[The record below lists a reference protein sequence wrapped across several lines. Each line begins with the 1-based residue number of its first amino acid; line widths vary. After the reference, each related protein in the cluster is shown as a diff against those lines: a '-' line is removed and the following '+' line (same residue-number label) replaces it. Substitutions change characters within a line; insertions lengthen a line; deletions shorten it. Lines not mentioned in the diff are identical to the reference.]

1 MMQFYKKRDFG
12 AFITDS
18 FTFFKLYGKNYFKN
32 YILLN
37 GLLLILMVAI
47 FIFGYRELIMQIFGS
62 NMSGESYYF
71 ESYFEDNI
79 GMFVVVGLLTFLL
92 FTIMMIVNYLFP
104 VFYLKRLAEGE
115 TKIRTDDILGDFK
128 RNVGK
133 IGKLCLGM
141 IFIVTPLSLI
151 LMGISYVMILIVV
164 GIFLIVLVYPALFNV
179 ITFLMYDY
187 FNSKRGFFESLS
199 YSIRSQFSY
208 TNGRE
213 RSPFWKYWGSTVVI
227 SIILYVITTIFT
239 VIPMIFFMLK
249 ITTTAPDANFEQ
261 NPFAGSLG
269 IMMFVMYG
277 ISLLVSFFLS
287 NMLYVNSGLMY
298 YDSRRDFHQKV
309 ELEEIETIGINE

>member
-1 MMQFYKKRDFG
+1 MQFYKKRDFG
-12 AFITDS
+12 AFISDS

-79 GMFVVVGLLTFLL
+79 GMFVVVGLITFLL
-92 FTIMMIVNYLFP
+92 FLLMMIVNYLFP

-128 RNVGK
+128 KNAGK

-239 VIPMIFFMLK
+239 AIPMIFFMLK
-249 ITTTAPDANFEQ
+249 ITTTAPDASFEQ

-269 IMMFVMYG
+269 IMMFVIYG

>member
-71 ESYFEDNI
+71 DSYFEDNI
-79 GMFVVVGLLTFLL
+79 GMFVVIGLITFLL
-92 FTIMMIVNYLFP
+92 FLLMMIVNYLFP

-128 RNVGK
+128 RNAGK

-239 VIPMIFFMLK
+239 AIPMIFFMLK

-269 IMMFVMYG
+269 VMMFVMYG

>member
-1 MMQFYKKRDFG
+1 MQFYKKRDFG

-79 GMFVVVGLLTFLL
+79 GMFVVIGLITFLL
-92 FTIMMIVNYLFP
+92 FLLMMIVNYLFP

-128 RNVGK
+128 RNAGK
-133 IGKLCLGM
+133 IGKLCLGV

-151 LMGISYVMILIVV
+151 LMGISYVMIVIVV
-164 GIFLIVLVYPALFNV
+164 GFFLILLVYPVLFNV
-179 ITFLMYDY
+179 VTFLMYDY

-199 YSIRSQFSY
+199 YSIRAQFSY

-213 RSPFWKYWGSTVVI
+213 KSPFWKYWGSTVVI

-239 VIPMIFFMLK
+239 AIPMIFFMLK

-269 IMMFVMYG
+269 VMMFVMYG

>member
-1 MMQFYKKRDFG
+1 MQFYKKRDFG
-12 AFITDS
+12 AFISDS

-62 NMSGESYYF
+62 NMSGESYYL

-79 GMFVVVGLLTFLL
+79 GMFVVIGLITFLL
-92 FTIMMIVNYLFP
+92 FLLMMIVNYLFP

-128 RNVGK
+128 RNAGK

-213 RSPFWKYWGSTVVI
+213 KSPFWKYWGSTVVI

-239 VIPMIFFMLK
+239 AIPMIFFMLK

-269 IMMFVMYG
+269 VMMFVMYG

-298 YDSRRDFHQKV
+298 YDSRRDFHQKI

>member
-1 MMQFYKKRDFG
+1 MQFYKKRDFG

-71 ESYFEDNI
+71 DSYFEDNI
-79 GMFVVVGLLTFLL
+79 GMFVVIGLITFLL
-92 FTIMMIVNYLFP
+92 FLLMMIVNYLFP

-128 RNVGK
+128 RNAGK

-151 LMGISYVMILIVV
+151 LMGISYVMIVIVV

-199 YSIRSQFSY
+199 YSIRAQFSY

-213 RSPFWKYWGSTVVI
+213 KSPFWKYWGSTVVI

-269 IMMFVMYG
+269 VMMFVMYG

-298 YDSRRDFHQKV
+298 YDSRRDFHQKI

>member
-1 MMQFYKKRDFG
+1 MQFYKKRDFG

-18 FTFFKLYGKNYFKN
+18 FSFFKLYGKNYFKN

-79 GMFVVVGLLTFLL
+79 GMFVVIGLITFLL
-92 FTIMMIVNYLFP
+92 FLLMMIVNYLFP

-239 VIPMIFFMLK
+239 AIPMIFFMLK

-269 IMMFVMYG
+269 VMMFVMYG

-298 YDSRRDFHQKV
+298 YDSRRDFHQKI

>member
-71 ESYFEDNI
+71 DSYFEDNI
-79 GMFVVVGLLTFLL
+79 GMFVVIGLITFLL
-92 FTIMMIVNYLFP
+92 FLLMMIVNYLFP

-128 RNVGK
+128 RNAGK

-151 LMGISYVMILIVV
+151 LMGISYVMIVIVV

-199 YSIRSQFSY
+199 YSIRAQFSY

-213 RSPFWKYWGSTVVI
+213 KSPFWKYWGSTVVI

-269 IMMFVMYG
+269 VMMFVMYG

-298 YDSRRDFHQKV
+298 YDSRRDFHQKI

>member
-79 GMFVVVGLLTFLL
+79 GMFVVIGLITFLL
-92 FTIMMIVNYLFP
+92 FLLMMIVNYLFP

-115 TKIRTDDILGDFK
+115 KKIRTDDILGDFK
-128 RNVGK
+128 RNAGK

-141 IFIVTPLSLI
+141 VFVVTPPSLI
-151 LMGISYVMILIVV
+151 VMGISYVMIVIVI

-213 RSPFWKYWGSTVVI
+213 KSPFWKYWGSTVVI

-269 IMMFVMYG
+269 VMMFVMYG

-298 YDSRRDFHQKV
+298 YDNRRDFHQKI

>member
-1 MMQFYKKRDFG
+1 MQFYKKRDFG
-12 AFITDS
+12 AFISDS

-79 GMFVVVGLLTFLL
+79 GMFVVVGLITFLL
-92 FTIMMIVNYLFP
+92 FLLMMIVNYLFP

-128 RNVGK
+128 KNAGK

-239 VIPMIFFMLK
+239 AIPMIFFMLK
-249 ITTTAPDANFEQ
+249 ITTTAPDASFEQ

>member
-1 MMQFYKKRDFG
+1 MQFYKKRDFG

-18 FTFFKLYGKNYFKN
+18 FSFFKLYGKNYFKN

-79 GMFVVVGLLTFLL
+79 GMFVVIGLITFLL
-92 FTIMMIVNYLFP
+92 FLLMMIVNYLFP

-128 RNVGK
+128 RNAGK
-133 IGKLCLGM
+133 IGKLCLGV
-141 IFIVTPLSLI
+141 IFIVIPLSLI

-164 GIFLIVLVYPALFNV
+164 GIFLIVLVYPTLFNV

-213 RSPFWKYWGSTVVI
+213 KSPFWKYWGSTVVI

-269 IMMFVMYG
+269 VMMFVMYG

>member
-1 MMQFYKKRDFG
+1 MQFYKKRDFG

-79 GMFVVVGLLTFLL
+79 GMFVVIGLITFLL
-92 FTIMMIVNYLFP
+92 FLLMMIVNYLFP

-128 RNVGK
+128 KNAGK

-179 ITFLMYDY
+179 ITFLMYEY

-213 RSPFWKYWGSTVVI
+213 KSPFWKYWGSTVVI

-269 IMMFVMYG
+269 VMMFVMYG

>member
-1 MMQFYKKRDFG
+1 MQFYKKRDFG

-79 GMFVVVGLLTFLL
+79 GMFVVIGLITFLL
-92 FTIMMIVNYLFP
+92 FLLMMIVNYLFP

-128 RNVGK
+128 RNAGK

-213 RSPFWKYWGSTVVI
+213 KSPFWKYWGSTVVI

-269 IMMFVMYG
+269 VMMFVMYG

-298 YDSRRDFHQKV
+298 YDSRRDFHQKI

>member
-1 MMQFYKKRDFG
+1 MQFYKKRDFG

-79 GMFVVVGLLTFLL
+79 GMFVVIGLITFLL
-92 FTIMMIVNYLFP
+92 FLLMMIVNYLFP

-128 RNVGK
+128 RNAGK

-141 IFIVTPLSLI
+141 VFIVTPLSLI
-151 LMGISYVMILIVV
+151 LMGISYVMIVIVV

-199 YSIRSQFSY
+199 YSIRAQFSY

-213 RSPFWKYWGSTVVI
+213 KSPFWKYWGSTVVI

-269 IMMFVMYG
+269 VMMFVMYG

>member
-1 MMQFYKKRDFG
+1 MQFYKKRDFG

>member
-12 AFITDS
+12 AFISDS
-18 FTFFKLYGKNYFKN
+18 FTFFKLYGKNYFRN

-37 GLLLILMVAI
+37 GLLLILLVAV
-47 FIFGYRELIMQIFGS
+47 FIFGYRELFMQIFGS

-79 GMFVVVGLLTFLL
+79 GMFIVVGLLTFLL
-92 FTIMMIVNYLFP
+92 FLIMMIVNYLFP

-115 TKIRTDDILGDFK
+115 MKIKTDDILGDFK
-128 RNVGK
+128 KNAGK

-141 IFIVTPLSLI
+141 VFVVTPLSLI
-151 LMGISYVMILIVV
+151 VMGISYAMILIVI
-164 GIFLIVLVYPALFNV
+164 GFFLILLVYPVLFNV
-179 ITFLMYDY
+179 VTFLMYDY

-239 VIPMIFFMLK
+239 AIPMFFFMLK
-249 ITTTAPDANFEQ
+249 ITTTEPDANFEQ
-261 NPFAGSLG
+261 NPFAGSFG
-269 IMMFVMYG
+269 IMMFVTYG
-277 ISLLVSFFLS
+277 ISLLISFFLS

>member
-79 GMFVVVGLLTFLL
+79 GMFVVIGLITFLL
-92 FTIMMIVNYLFP
+92 FLLMMIVNYLFP

-213 RSPFWKYWGSTVVI
+213 KSPFWKYWGSTVVI

-239 VIPMIFFMLK
+239 AIPMIFFMLK

-269 IMMFVMYG
+269 VMMFVMYG

-298 YDSRRDFHQKV
+298 YDSRRDFHQKI
-309 ELEEIETIGINE
+309 ELEEIETIGVNE